1 MRRYLSLGA
10 VAVVTALAA
19 GSATAQA
26 APPVNDDYA
35 NATTIAG
42 KLPVQVDGTNAEA
55 TKEAGE
61 PNHGGD
67 AGVASV
73 WYSWT
78 APATGPVQIHTCNG
92 PSFDTLLGV
101 YTETGSVPP
110 FSNLHEEAGN
120 DDFCAHGSLVEL
132 DAVQGTV
139 YKIAVDTFSG
149 SGTPQTGPFALR
161 ISADIPTV
169 AIDSG
174 PGTTSD
180 SNPTWTFR
188 TFGGDGPVTIDCI
201 IFKES
206 PFSAG
211 QYIVY
216 LEQPGCSSP
225 FTPGTPLPEGNYLLD
240 VVATAAT
247 GETSL
252 GSGVRAFTIQPPPA
266 LTPPAVTPTPVPVSP
281 VTAKS
286 PSPSKKCKKQHQRAL
301 RKKRKNHALTKKA
314 KKKLTKK
321 FKKCKKKASLLPD

>member
-1 MRRYLSLGA
+1 LILGA
-10 VAVVTALAA
+10 VAVVLVLAA

-26 APPVNDDYA
+26 APPGNDDYA

-42 KLPVQVDGTNAEA
+42 KLPAQVDGTNAEA

-67 AGVASV
+67 SGGASV

-92 PSFDTLLGV
+92 PSLDTLLGV
-101 YTETGSVPP
+101 YTETGAVPP
-110 FSNLHEEAGN
+110 FSNLHAEAGN
-120 DDFCAHGSLVEL
+120 DDVCAHGSLVEL

-139 YKIAVDTFSG
+139 YKIAVDSFG
-149 SGTPQTGPFALR
+149 GLGTPQTGPFALR
-161 ISADIPTV
+161 ISADIPRV

-174 PGTTSD
+174 PGISSD
-180 SNPTWTFR
+180 PTPTWTFR
-188 TFGGDGPVTIDCI
+188 TFGGDGPVAIDCI

-206 PFSAG
+206 PVSAG
-211 QYIVY
+211 QFIAY

-225 FTPGTPLPEGNYLLD
+225 FTPGTSLTVGNYFLD

-252 GSGVRAFTIQPPPA
+252 GSGERAFTIQPPPA
-266 LTPPAVTPTPVPVSP
+266 LTPPEVTPTPV
-281 VTAKS
+281 S
-286 PSPSKKCKKQHQRAL
+286 PSPLKKCKKQYKRAL
-301 RKKRKNHALTKKA
+301 RKERKHHALTKKA
-314 KKKLTKK
+314 KRKLTKK
-321 FKKCKKKASLLPD
+321 FKKCKKKASLPPV